1 MANEDDLVALLKRY
15 VRQETVDP
23 LRSVGRTLLF
33 GVLGSLLLGTGAV
46 LLAKFLVSTKF
57 FWCQVVSLPIVLLN
71 QKFQPITDLR
81 WSLLRFLMT
90 NIFVS
95 RI

>member
-33 GVLGSLLLGTGAV
+33 GVLGSLLLGTGVV
-46 LLAKFLVSTKF
+46 LLAVGALRLLQAWEPLDAGWSFVPYLIVAVALVAI
-57 FWCQVVSLPIVLLN
+57 CGVA
-71 QKFQPITDLR
+71 LR
-81 WSLLRFLMT
+81 
-90 NIFVS
+90 
-95 RI
+95 RIRRAPDG